1 MQQLQQTPVPVSSL
15 FAKAKKKSNKGKGSN
30 KGGIQKKSG
39 FEWASS
45 FTLKP
50 FEAKRTRELASAA
63 AASFER
69 RTGKPLCEEL
79 KGVADL
85 PKALWN
91 APIACVVVGP
101 PRLSSAHDDEKE
113 NIDDPAD
120 PTTAVVIEYANVA
133 ALETVGLK
141 LDEFERFIAPA
152 DGKQIDNA
160 VSIDLP
166 PEMKG
171 QKKYEGGYKKKIMR
185 AADSRISDDVT
196 ILDAHRWA
204 IEKSALIDGKYMTET
219 IGVAYAWKE
228 WVIGEDTLCKPG
240 GKRKSIVRPNDV
252 EHAVQSQAAAIRELK
267 ERQGLGNKDPEVLE
281 AVDELLRLKAL
292 LAAATE

>member
-1 MQQLQQTPVPVSSL
+1 M
-15 FAKAKKKSNKGKGSN
+15 FAKAKKDSKKGKGSK
-30 KGGIQKKSG
+30 KGGNQKRSG

-50 FEAKRTRELASAA
+50 FEAKRTRELASTA

-79 KGVADL
+79 KGVTDL

-101 PRLSSAHDDEKE
+101 PQLSSAPNDEKGKIE
-113 NIDDPAD
+113 DPAE
-120 PTTAVVIEYANVA
+120 PTTSVVVKYANVV

-141 LDEFERFIAPA
+141 LDEFERFIAPT
-152 DGKQIDNA
+152 DGKPIDNV

-171 QKKYEGGYKKKIMR
+171 EKKYEGGYKKKIMR
-185 AADSRISDDVT
+185 AVDSGSSDDVT

-204 IEKSALIDGKYMTET
+204 IESSALIDGKYTTET

-228 WVIGEDTLCKPG
+228 WLIGEDTLCNAG
-240 GKRKSIVRPNDV
+240 GRRKSIVRPDDV
-252 EHAVQSQAAAIRELK
+252 EHAVQAQAAAIRELK
-267 ERQGLGNKDPEVLE
+267 ERQGFGNKDPEVLE
-281 AVDELLRLKAL
+281 AVGELLRLKAL
-292 LAAATE
+292 LAGATE